1 MAFWESIDWSFVERC
16 YNTALSL
23 SFFILMGLMY
33 VIAIRGY
40 RAKNRYGGVSSMLCA
55 ICFLIFGVYNSI
67 NGQNLI
73 IDGQNTLIIGFFP
86 FPYNGFMVWWIGM
99 NLILNYSFYLI
110 IKRDIKKMKAEG
122 EKAKKSSILRRY
134 ILRMTKEDPYVE
146 DIPFKRE
153 LIRKT
158 FHLSGLLLLIVYFG
172 MIVVPP
178 LALLISDS
186 VIVLVH
192 QIAPAYNMFWGFLT
206 KFPFTFQDPNALIYL
221 TMMGIMGSLFFAI
234 ISDII
239 RVLRGPEY
247 SLFNFI
253 TKSMLRNKERN
264 AAGPQVYIITGF
276 MFSFMLV
283 MAGVLNVNAYFAGIL
298 IACFSD
304 AAAALIGRRF
314 GKHKVHHRF
323 REPKS
328 IEGFVAGV
336 VVAYFIGLIFL
347 GPIYAIIGAIIFFIT
362 DYFPAFTADNITNPI
377 FIPIGF
383 QIAIWILGLPVV
395 FF

>member
-1 MAFWESIDWSFVERC
+1 MAYWESIDWVFVERC

-40 RAKNRYGGVSSMLCA
+40 RAKNRYGGISSMLCA
-55 ICFLIFGVYNSI
+55 ICFLIFGVYNSVFVS
-67 NGQNLI
+67 NNVH
-73 IDGQNTLIIGFFP
+73 GFYP
-86 FPYNGFMVWWIGM
+86 FPYNGFMVWFIGM
-99 NLILNYSFYLI
+99 NLIINYTFYHM
-110 IKRDIKKMKAEG
+110 IKRDIKKMKTEG
-122 EKAKKSSILRRY
+122 EGAKKSSILRRY
-134 ILRMTKEDPYVE
+134 IIRMTKEDPYMT
-146 DIPFKRE
+146 DIPFSRE
-153 LIRKT
+153 LIRKA
-158 FHLSGLLLLIVYFG
+158 FHLSGLLLLIVFFG
-172 MIVVPP
+172 MIVIPP
-178 LALLISDS
+178 LAQIINDS
-186 VIVLVH
+186 VIVLIH
-192 QIAPAYNMFWGFLT
+192 QIEPAYNAVWGDIMDY
-206 KFPFTFQDPNALIYL
+206 PFTFQDPKALVYL

-276 MFSFMLV
+276 MFSYMLY
-283 MAGVLNVNAYFAGIL
+283 MAGLLNIFAYFAGIL

-304 AAAALIGRRF
+304 AAAALIGRRY
-314 GKHKVHHRF
+314 GKHKVHHRL

-328 IEGFVAGV
+328 VEGFLAGV
-336 VVAYFIGLIFL
+336 FVAYIIGFIFL
-347 GPIYAIIGAIIFFIT
+347 GPIYAIVGAVIFFCT
-362 DYFPAFTADNITNPI
+362 DYFPAFTADNIINPI

-383 QIAIWILGLPVV
+383 QIMIWILGLPTGW
-395 FF
+395 F

>member
-1 MAFWESIDWSFVERC
+1 MDYWTIVDAY

-55 ICFLIFGVYNSI
+55 ICFLIFGVYNSVYR
-67 NGQNLI
+67 
-73 IDGQNTLIIGFFP
+73 FYP
-86 FPYNGFMVWWIGM
+86 FPYNGFMIWFISA
-99 NLILNYSFYLI
+99 NLLINFGFYRL
-110 IKRDIKKMKAEG
+110 IKRVMGKMKLEG
-122 EKAKKSSILRRY
+122 EETKRSSILRRY
-134 ILRMTKEDPYVE
+134 IIRMTKEDPYMT
-146 DIPFKRE
+146 DIPFKME
-153 LIRKT
+153 LIRKL
-158 FHLSGLLLLIVYFG
+158 FHFSGLLLLLGFFGIIVL
-172 MIVVPP
+172 PP
-178 LALLISDS
+178 VTQIINDS
-186 VIVLVH
+186 VIVLIH
-192 QIAPAYNMFWGFLT
+192 QVEPSYNFLWGNVLNY
-206 KFPFTFQDPNALIYL
+206 PYSVGDPQAVIDL

-276 MFSFMLV
+276 MFSYMLF
-283 MAGVLNVNAYFAGIL
+283 MAGALNILAYFAGIL

-304 AAAALIGRRF
+304 AAAALIGRKY
-314 GKHKVHHRF
+314 GKHKVHHRL

-328 IEGFVAGV
+328 VEGFVAGV
-336 VVAYFIGLIFL
+336 TVAYLIGCIFL
-347 GPIYAIIGAIIFFIT
+347 GPIYAIVGAIIFFVT
-362 DYFPAFTADNITNPI
+362 DYFPAFTADNIANPI
-377 FIPIGF
+377 LIPIGF
-383 QIAIWILGLPVV
+383 QIAIWILGLPVGW
-395 FF
+395 F

>member
-1 MAFWESIDWSFVERC
+1 MAYWELIDWSFVERC
-16 YNTALSL
+16 YNTALTF

-67 NGQNLI
+67 HQQTFNSVI
-73 IDGQNTLIIGFFP
+73 VTGFFP
-86 FPYNGFMVWWIGM
+86 FPYNGYMVWWIGM
-99 NLILNYSFYLI
+99 NLILNYSFYRI
-110 IKRDIKKMKAEG
+110 IKSDIKKMKTEG
-122 EKAKKSSILRRY
+122 EKAKKSSVLRRY
-134 ILRMTKEDPYVE
+134 ILRMTKEDPYAE

-172 MIVVPP
+172 LFMIPP
-178 LALLISDS
+178 LALIISDS
-186 VIVLVH
+186 VIALVH
-192 QIAPAYNMFWGFLT
+192 QIEPAYNLFWGNLT
-206 KFPFTFQDPNALIYL
+206 NFPFTYQDPNALIYL

-239 RVLRGPEY
+239 RVLKGPEY

-283 MAGVLNVNAYFAGIL
+283 MVGVLNIYAYFAGIL

-304 AAAALIGRRF
+304 AAAALIGRRY
-314 GKHKVHHRF
+314 GKHKVHHKL

-328 IEGFVAGV
+328 VEGFVAGV
-336 VVAYFIGLIFL
+336 IVAYVIGLIFL
-347 GPIYAIIGAIIFFIT
+347 GPIYAIIGAVLFFIT
-362 DYFPAFTADNITNPI
+362 DYFPAFTADNIINPI
-377 FIPIGF
+377 VIPIGF
-383 QIAIWILGLPVV
+383 QIMIWILGIPPGW
-395 FF
+395 F

>member
-1 MAFWESIDWSFVERC
+1 MAYWELIDWTIVDAY
-16 YNTALSL
+16 YNIALSL

-33 VIAIRGY
+33 VIGIRGY
-40 RAKNRYGGVSSMLCA
+40 RANNRYGGVSSMLCGA
-55 ICFLIFGVYNSI
+55 CFLIFGVYNSVYR
-67 NGQNLI
+67 
-73 IDGQNTLIIGFFP
+73 FYP
-86 FPYNGFMVWWIGM
+86 YPYNGFMVWFIGM
-99 NLILNYSFYLI
+99 NVILNFSFYRV
-110 IKRDIKKMKAEG
+110 IKRVMKKMKTEG
-122 EKAKKSSILRRY
+122 EGAKKKSVLRNY
-134 ILRMTKEDPYVE
+134 IIRMTKEDPYVT
-146 DIPFKRE
+146 DIPFKME

-158 FHLSGLLLLIVYFG
+158 FHFSGLLLLLGFFG
-172 MIVVPP
+172 IIIIPP
-178 LALLISDS
+178 VTQIINDS
-186 VIVLVH
+186 VIVLIH
-192 QIAPAYNMFWGFLT
+192 QVEPSYNVLWGDIANYPY
-206 KFPFTFQDPNALIYL
+206 TFRDPQALIDL

-276 MFSFMLV
+276 MFSYMLY
-283 MAGVLNVNAYFAGIL
+283 MAGLLNIFAYFAGIL

-304 AAAALIGRRF
+304 AAAALIGRRY
-314 GKHKVHHRF
+314 GKHKVHHRL

-328 IEGFVAGV
+328 IEGFLAGV
-336 VVAYFIGLIFL
+336 IVAYVIGLIFL
-347 GPIYAIIGAIIFFIT
+347 GPIYAIVGAIIFFCT

-383 QIAIWILGLPVV
+383 QIMIWILGLPIGW
-395 FF
+395 F